1 MRDDNEGKVWVNEEK
16 NEEKNEVVW
25 MHSLIWNF
33 FFYRT
38 KAFIVQEDYPNK
50 NHRKLVKWGLF

>member
-1 MRDDNEGKVWVNEEK
+1 MRDENEGKEWVNEKK
-16 NEEKNEVVW
+16 NEDKNEVVW
-25 MHSLIWNF
+25 QSDMTF
-33 FFYRT
+33 FFYSR